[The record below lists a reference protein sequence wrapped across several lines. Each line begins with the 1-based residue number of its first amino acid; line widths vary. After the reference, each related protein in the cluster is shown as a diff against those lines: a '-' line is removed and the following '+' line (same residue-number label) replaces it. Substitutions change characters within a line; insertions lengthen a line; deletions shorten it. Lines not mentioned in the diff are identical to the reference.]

1 MLFLRRD
8 WSVVL
13 LAQSQ
18 PPYLPTVRTTITN
31 VIYITFNN
39 SNNIWGLIEGLVLI
53 FKTKLIKIQ
62 RDILDIASSQ
72 RSQIPVFRLTYKF
85 LLPQIS
91 IS

>member
-72 RSQIPVFRLTYKF
+72 RSQILVSGYPGEFGDV
-85 LLPQIS
+85 
-91 IS
+91 